1 MTGVQYIQNT
11 KGLILIDFSIIMTV
25 FILYLIIYSVFVT
38 VYVFQLNESGVG
50 KEIVI
55 VLFWNWYSSVLIVLA
70 KGWTNVL
77 LDTEVVIN
85 CQ

>member
-55 VLFWNWYSSVLIVLA
+55 VLF
-70 KGWTNVL
+70 
-77 LDTEVVIN
+77 
-85 CQ
+85 

>member
-25 FILYLIIYSVFVT
+25 FILYLIIYSVSSQCMYSNWMRVHD
-38 VYVFQLNESGVG
+38 VG

-55 VLFWNWYSSVLIVLA
+55 VLFWNWYDSVWIVLA
-70 KGWTNVL
+70 KGCTNVL
-77 LDTEVVIN
+77 
-85 CQ
+85 

>member
-1 MTGVQYIQNT
+1 MVRGNSSCCLYQLRTRSRVQYIQNT

-55 VLFWNWYSSVLIVLA
+55 VLF
-70 KGWTNVL
+70 
-77 LDTEVVIN
+77 
-85 CQ
+85 

>member
-38 VYVFQLNESGVG
+38 VYVFQLNESDVG

-55 VLFWNWYSSVLIVLA
+55 VLF
-70 KGWTNVL
+70 
-77 LDTEVVIN
+77 
-85 CQ
+85 